1 MSRPVEHRRT
11 LQFALF
17 LALAAAGALP
27 AAAARGGAVPG
38 LERAMRTLAAGD
50 YHGAV
55 RQYDQILSEFPGT
68 TEARFQKGYALEKL
82 GDFRGAI
89 AEYEATLRLDPGEVR
104 ALNNLGFLLVDRAID
119 LPRGERLLRK
129 AVQLNPDFSAA
140 HDSLGWAE
148 YHRKNFAQAETLFR
162 AALEKDPNNLPA
174 YYHAGVMTLKRGDY
188 ARSAMYLRKLVER
201 DPRHVKGLMGL
212 GMAYDRLGNKELAR
226 QTLSR
231 ALKLVDRSSA
241 PGQEIVRML
250 NELGPYFPGHSLDRF
265 LTAGQQRTSTLLES
279 PAPAAGRGD
288 GLRGTR
294 AAPTPIREHR
304 GPPIDFRKQPGEA
317 DPRPGDNRESAAA
330 GQRRLATDLVRRH
343 LELARLYAQ
352 FELYKDAA
360 SELETVI
367 NLEPASD
374 EARQARDLLPQMT
387 QHEEIT
393 QEARLGGYL
402 RMGEALFG
410 RQADEEAKLQYQK
423 VLLTDATHPVA
434 NKALAFLNVR
444 SGDLERALSHVDK
457 ALAREPRYLEAL
469 LIRGYIEA
477 RRRQFDR
484 SQKTFALAS
493 SLAGTDS
500 EVARY
505 AADMS
510 DRMKRFSTLE

>member
-1 MSRPVEHRRT
+1 VR
-11 LQFALF
+11 ALGA
-17 LALAAAGALP
+17 LLAAPLASHAHLEDELLFRAFESVMETRMGP
-27 AAAARGGAVPG
+27 VAVMRMEHEQIEGG
-38 LERAMRTLAAGD
+38 LERLP
-50 YHGAV
+50 H
-55 RQYDQILSEFPGT
+55 
-68 TEARFQKGYALEKL
+68 
-82 GDFRGAI
+82 
-89 AEYEATLRLDPGEVR
+89 
-104 ALNNLGFLLVDRAID
+104 ID
-119 LPRGERLLRK
+119 D
-129 AVQLNPDFSAA
+129 V
-140 HDSLGWAE
+140 
-148 YHRKNFAQAETLFR
+148 
-162 AALEKDPNNLPA
+162 
-174 YYHAGVMTLKRGDY
+174 
-188 ARSAMYLRKLVER
+188 
-201 DPRHVKGLMGL
+201 
-212 GMAYDRLGNKELAR
+212 
-226 QTLSR
+226 
-231 ALKLVDRSSA
+231 
-241 PGQEIVRML
+241 
-250 NELGPYFPGHSLDRF
+250 
-265 LTAGQQRTSTLLES
+265 
-279 PAPAAGRGD
+279 
-288 GLRGTR
+288 
-294 AAPTPIREHR
+294 
-304 GPPIDFRKQPGEA
+304 
-317 DPRPGDNRESAAA
+317 ESA
-330 GQRRLATDLVRRH
+330 RRH

-360 SELETVI
+360 TELETVI

-484 SQKTFALAS
+484 SQKTFSLAA